1 MEVPS
6 MSAIPSSLPETHA
19 PVNHLKRIVGVFF
32 SPKETFAEIV
42 AAPSWLVPMVLLVA
56 LSALACFALNQRMD
70 WRSFIAQQI
79 EKSPQSANL
88 SPEQKEQRVEGGVKM
103 APMFAYIFGVPAPAI
118 AILVVAAVMLGAYNL
133 FAGAGASFS
142 QAMGIVAHTFLT
154 SIVSTAIFL
163 LVLFIKPVGTFDL
176 DNPVAT
182 NLGVLVPE
190 DAAKWLMTL
199 GKSIDIFSF
208 WMLILIAIGFAAV
221 APRKLKFGKAFGI
234 ALSVWGVFVLV
245 KVMWAWIFT

>member
-1 MEVPS
+1 MGTPS
-6 MSAIPSSLPETHA
+6 AVLVDGAQKARLGTFA
-19 PVNHLKRIVGVFF
+19 RIIGVFF
-32 SPKETFAEIV
+32 NPQETFKDIV
-42 AAPSWLVPMVLLVA
+42 VAPTWIIPTVLLVV
-56 LSALACFALNQRMD
+56 LSTIACFALNQRMD
-70 WRSFIAQQI
+70 WRSFMSQQI
-79 EKSPQSANL
+79 EKSPQSANMT
-88 SPEQKEQRVEGGVKM
+88 SEQKEQRIEGGVKM
-103 APMFAYIFGVPAPAI
+103 APMFAYIFGIPAPAV
-118 AILVVAAVMLGAYNL
+118 AILLVAAVMLGAYNV

-142 QAMGIVAHTFLT
+142 QAMGIISHVFLT
-154 SIVSTAIFL
+154 SILSTAIFL

-221 APRKLKFGKAFGI
+221 NPRKLKFGPSLAI
-234 ALSVWGVFVLV
+234 ALGVWAVFVLV
-245 KVMWAWIFT
+245 KVTWAWIFA